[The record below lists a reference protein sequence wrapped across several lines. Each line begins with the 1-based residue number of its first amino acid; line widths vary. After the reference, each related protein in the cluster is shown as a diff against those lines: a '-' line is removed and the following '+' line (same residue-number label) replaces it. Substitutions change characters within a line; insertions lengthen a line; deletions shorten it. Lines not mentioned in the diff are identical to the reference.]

1 VWHATLACHTI
12 LLALAT
18 ILGVRAALTTLLSL
32 IVAAAGDPSHT
43 ARSRTLPAVSTCKM
57 SDDSTTQAVL
67 QAATGLCL
75 GCIRNGRVQRH
86 GGKGNSYDLHAAEL
100 RCLPKA

>member
-1 VWHATLACHTI
+1 
-12 LLALAT
+12 
-18 ILGVRAALTTLLSL
+18 
-32 IVAAAGDPSHT
+32 
-43 ARSRTLPAVSTCKM
+43 M

-86 GGKGNSYDLHAAEL
+86 GGKGNSYDLHAGEL
-100 RCLPKA
+100 RCLLKA